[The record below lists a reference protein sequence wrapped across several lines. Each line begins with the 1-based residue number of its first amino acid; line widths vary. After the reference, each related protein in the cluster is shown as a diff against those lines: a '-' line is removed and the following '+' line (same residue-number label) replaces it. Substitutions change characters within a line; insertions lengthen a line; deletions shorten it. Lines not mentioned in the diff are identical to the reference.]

1 MRRTAT
7 PLARLAVLTALGLTL
22 TAAASA
28 QTRVQVEPGFGTLNT
43 AVAASG
49 NDDTIFELQRD
60 GVYTLNGA
68 VTNAGFHL
76 RLEAVGSGT
85 RPPVV
90 QPAATNTGGTPSRS
104 FRVEGDFTARG
115 LYLLGTDDAGGLQG
129 QYIQVFQP
137 DVRVV
142 LDDCVVD
149 YVQFAV
155 VRLEATGATVQMT
168 NSIFRNL
175 IQPGNTGNA
184 RLVATRGNATDS
196 VVVKNN
202 TVIGVQGGL
211 VTTRQGTV
219 DYLELDHN
227 TIYGSGNSFFF
238 SGGAALFIDLVVT
251 NNLFVDTVLFGR
263 ADGSDE
269 GAFTLE
275 SIDGRTVPSR
285 KVIFRNNN
293 YTYSNQGE
301 AYFDAAATASTPRLK
316 RPFYATR
323 DDSVFDELDGSKNN
337 VAEDPLDEL
346 LAFET
351 PPDLDGFFDYAQAFY
366 VNGQEENLP
375 SPFIDEDS
383 DPAGIATP
391 ASVVEVFPFTL
402 DLSYPT
408 TADSY
413 TAAGGACPLGDLRWF
428 EDDPDVNV
436 QACLDASMNPTD
448 GEGGPFAG
456 PGFEVRVLGNPARS
470 QVALRVDLDAPAAL
484 DVRLFDVLGRQ
495 VASASET
502 AAVGSTPVALDVSAL
517 APGVYVY
524 RVQAGDDAV
533 RTGRVVVVR

>member
-1 MRRTAT
+1 M
-7 PLARLAVLTALGLTL
+7 
-22 TAAASA
+22 AA
-28 QTRVQVEPGFGTLNT
+28 E
-43 AVAASG
+43 G
-49 NDDTIFELQRD
+49 NDDTIFVLERD
-60 GVYTLNGA
+60 GIYVLDGQ

-76 RLEAVGSGT
+76 RLEAAGSGT
-85 RPPVV
+85 KPPIV
-90 QPAATNTGGTPSRS
+90 QPAATGTGGTPDRS

-129 QYIQVFQP
+129 QYLQVFQP
-137 DVRVV
+137 DVRIV
-142 LDDCVVD
+142 LDDCIVD
-149 YVQFAV
+149 YIRFAV
-155 VRLEATGATVQMT
+155 VRLEATGATVRMT
-168 NSIFRNL
+168 NNIMRNL

-184 RLVATRGNATDS
+184 RLVSTRGNATDS

-202 TVIGVQGGL
+202 TIIGVQGGL
-211 VTTRQGTV
+211 VTTKQGTV

-227 TIYGSGNSFFF
+227 TVYGSGNSFFF

-251 NNLFVDTVLFGR
+251 NNLFVDTVLLGR
-263 ADGSDE
+263 EGDSAE

-275 SIDGRTVPSR
+275 PIDGRTVPSR
-285 KVIFRNNN
+285 KVVFKNNN

-301 AYFDAAATASTPRLK
+301 AYFDAAASASTPRLQ

-323 DDSVFDELDGSKNN
+323 EDSVFDELDGSDDN

-351 PPDLDGFFDYAQAFY
+351 PPDLNGFFDYAQAFY

-383 DPAGIATP
+383 DPDGIATP

-402 DLSYPT
+402 DLSYPA
-408 TADSY
+408 TAQSY
-413 TAAGGACPLGDLRWF
+413 TAATGNCPLGDLRWF
-428 EDDPDVNV
+428 EDDPGVDVN
-436 QACLDASMNPTD
+436 ACLMATPS
-448 GEGGPFAG
+448 ESGPLAG
-456 PGFEVRVLGNPARS
+456 PGFEVRVLGNPARG

-495 VASASET
+495 VASTSQT

-524 RVQAGDDAV
+524 RVQAGDEAV
-533 RTGRVVVVR
+533 RAGRVVVVR